1 MASETAGSLDD
12 TNSVIQ
18 WDQSSQYAPTP
29 GFWGRGSATPSVISS
44 VATDRHLGDDLPAFE
59 PPLTKAGRLP
69 LLDFAEWSERNTY
82 DEQPPSC
89 IHYSI
94 EWKVTLNNRI
104 VAKDTEQDLV
114 LGPRNYWRLFLEP
127 KLIELIGKKFPRK
140 RVKSDDTTIVVS
152 VNQRSQRDLT
162 RRFDQTDIDWS
173 AIEKQLLDWGELFA
187 TGKKLRLSI
196 SFGYIE
202 HDHSATA
209 IPLSAEKRGWSSATQ
224 RMLLARDTQINAEE
238 SSSEQ
243 ASVWKHVYSVMRCPG
258 PPCELG
264 PHCWRD
270 PFGKKHYKVG
280 THHLRSLIKYVEQ
293 GGELNTHDDVPHDIR
308 ENLYHEEQ
316 QRLDRGSVSRQS
328 ANGNSCPPINIT
340 NVLPSQSIP
349 SASPPLSAQT
359 VAMQDSGCLNIPG
372 LRDVAV
378 EEYSDWQQS
387 QVGNEILKGEFRK
400 ARDTA
405 LSDGLDLGQIFKD
418 QDSSFFIKQGVKR
431 GIARRFVTDIEYWV
445 KRCKLNTIEG
455 EDLHL

>member
-12 TNSVIQ
+12 TNSVIP

-29 GFWGRGSATPSVISS
+29 GFWGRGSATPSGISS
-44 VATDRHLGDDLPAFE
+44 VATDRHLGDDLPSHE
-59 PPLTKAGRLP
+59 PSLAEAGRLP
-69 LLDFAEWSERNTY
+69 LLDFAEWSEGNIY

-114 LGPRNYWRLFLEP
+114 LGPRAYWGLFLNP

-187 TGKKLRLSI
+187 SGKKLRLNI
-196 SFGYIE
+196 SFGYIQ
-202 HDHSATA
+202 HDHSVTAT
-209 IPLSAEKRGWSSATQ
+209 PLSAEKRGRSSVAQ

-243 ASVWKHVYSVMRCPG
+243 VSVWKHVYSVMRCPG

-264 PHCWRD
+264 PHYWRD
-270 PFGKKHYKVG
+270 PFGKKHHKVG

-293 GGELNTHDDVPHDIR
+293 GGELNTHDDV
-308 ENLYHEEQ
+308 LHE
-316 QRLDRGSVSRQS
+316 
-328 ANGNSCPPINIT
+328 
-340 NVLPSQSIP
+340 
-349 SASPPLSAQT
+349 
-359 VAMQDSGCLNIPG
+359 
-372 LRDVAV
+372 
-378 EEYSDWQQS
+378 
-387 QVGNEILKGEFRK
+387 F
-400 ARDTA
+400 AR
-405 LSDGLDLGQIFKD
+405 IY
-418 QDSSFFIKQGVKR
+418 
-431 GIARRFVTDIEYWV
+431 IARSSNGLIEEAFHASLQLATTRVLRLASQMSSHRNPFHQRAHLYRH
-445 KRCKLNTIEG
+445 KPLPCKIWAV
-455 EDLHL
+455 